1 MNNLKSLFE
10 FTKQE
15 RRGVFYLLLI
25 IILFQIIHWSLSFI
39 DFGTGPPLFTE
50 DKELQKE
57 LEVVLRKE
65 KTSLLD
71 KTYLFNPNFISDY
84 KGYTYGMTNDEIDR
98 LHRFR
103 KEGKWVNSVED
114 FQRVTGV
121 SDSLLSTISP
131 YFKFP
136 AWSQKTREE
145 ATSLNKPATSKQI
158 TVKDINT
165 VSEEDL
171 QEVYGIGPRL
181 SARVI
186 KFRDRLGGFRDD
198 RQIYH
203 VYGLEPNR
211 VADIIRRFRVLESR
225 DTTKL
230 NINTAT
236 NEEIKDFVYFSR
248 VASRAILEFRDSV
261 GIIKS
266 WKVLEQIENFPTDK
280 IEIIKLYLSL

>member
-1 MNNLKSLFE
+1 MKPLNS
-10 FTKQE
+10 FTPQE

-50 DKELQKE
+50 DKELQKK

-103 KEGKWVNSVED
+103 EEGKWVYSAED
-114 FQRVTGV
+114 FQKVTGV
-121 SDSLLSTISP
+121 SDSLLSTISSN
-131 YFKFP
+131 FKFP
-136 AWSQKTREE
+136 EWRQETREE
-145 ATSLNKPATSKQI
+145 TTSLQKPNTLMQI

-171 QEVYGIGPRL
+171 QVVYGVGPRL

-203 VYGLEPNR
+203 VYGLEQNR
-211 VADIIRRFRVLESR
+211 VAAILRRFRVLESR
-225 DTTKL
+225 DTTML

-248 VASRAILEFRDSV
+248 PASKAILEFRDSV

-266 WKVLEQIENFPTDK
+266 WKELEQIENFPADK